1 MNKNLKCFI
10 SSSHNVDT
18 TSIKNI
24 LDENGVETFD
34 LYDFS
39 IGDSIQ
45 QILKRK
51 IKEADFAIFIITDNN
66 PNVIYEM
73 GVCEGLGKQ
82 YFILLDKDL
91 KIPFYIENKLFIR
104 TDVNDFQLTRN
115 SISKLLVDIKK
126 NTKQYYS
133 KQKEKVKKAIEYHS
147 DTKGQLR
154 DILPEIQDLR
164 NFTNEDV
171 NGINSA
177 RNGFKMEDITSRIFS
192 ILKLN
197 YVENN
202 TNKEKGIDFAVW
214 SDNLGKI
221 LGNPIIFEL
230 KYGRLNRNRLQNAE
244 NQIRKYIEISDAKVG
259 VLLYLDRENKRHKIK
274 SSLYPLI
281 ISCDLEDFVNEL
293 IETSFETLILNQRNK
308 IAHGLE

>member
-1 MNKNLKCFI
+1 MDKNLKCFI
-10 SSSHNVDT
+10 SSSHNVDN
-18 TSIKNI
+18 SHIKNI
-24 LDENGVETFD
+24 LAENGVQTFD

-39 IGDSIQ
+39 VGDSIQ

-82 YFILLDKDL
+82 HFILLDKDL

-104 TDVNDFQLTRN
+104 TDVNDFEFTKN
-115 SISKLLVDIKK
+115 SILKLLFDIKK
-126 NTKQYYS
+126 KTKSYYS
-133 KQKEKVKKAIEYHS
+133 KPKDKSKQTIEYHN

-164 NFTNEDV
+164 NYTS
-171 NGINSA
+171 GIGNSA
-177 RNGFKMEDITSRIFS
+177 RNGFKMEDITARIFN

-202 TNKEKGIDFAVW
+202 TNKDKGIDFALW

-230 KYGRLNRNRLQNAE
+230 KYGRLDRARLQNAE
-244 NQIRKYIEISDAKVG
+244 NQIRKYIEVSDAKVG
-259 VLLYLDRENKRHKIK
+259 VLLYLDREGKRHKIK

-281 ISCDLEDFVNEL
+281 ISYDLEDFVNEL
-293 IETSFETLILNQRNK
+293 IETSFETLMLNQRNK
-308 IAHGLE
+308 IAHGLL

>member
-1 MNKNLKCFI
+1 MDKNLKCFI

-18 TSIKNI
+18 SHIKNI
-24 LDENGVETFD
+24 LAENSVQTFD

-39 IGDSIQ
+39 VGDSIQ

-82 YFILLDKDL
+82 HFILLDKDL
-91 KIPFYIENKLFIR
+91 KIPFYIQNKLFIR
-104 TDVNDFQLTRN
+104 TDVNDFEFTRN
-115 SISKLLVDIKK
+115 SISKLLLDIKK
-126 NTKQYYS
+126 KTKPYYS
-133 KQKEKVKKAIEYHS
+133 KQKDKIKKSIEYHS
-147 DTKGQLR
+147 DTKSQLR
-154 DILPEIQDLR
+154 DILSEIQDLR
-164 NFTNEDV
+164 NYTSGDK
-171 NGINSA
+171 NGGNSA
-177 RNGFKMEDITSRIFS
+177 RNGFKMEDITAKVFN

-202 TNKEKGIDFAVW
+202 TNKDKGIDFALW

-230 KYGRLNRNRLQNAE
+230 KYGRLNRARLENAE

-274 SSLYPLI
+274 SSLSPLI
-281 ISCDLEDFVNEL
+281 FSYDLEDFVNEL
-293 IETSFETLILNQRNK
+293 IETSFETLMLNQRNK

>member
-10 SSSHNVDT
+10 SSSYNYDT
-18 TSIKNI
+18 SSIKNI
-24 LDENGVETFD
+24 LAENGVETFD

-51 IKEADFAIFIITDNN
+51 IKEADFAIFVITDNN

-82 YFILLDKDL
+82 HFILLDKDL

-104 TDVNDFQLTRN
+104 TDVNDFEFTRK
-115 SISKLLVDIKK
+115 SISKLLFDIKK
-126 NTKQYYS
+126 TTKPYYS
-133 KQKEKVKKAIEYHS
+133 KQKDNLKKTIEYQS
-147 DTKGQLR
+147 DTKNQLR

-164 NFTNEDV
+164 NYSNDNSV
-171 NGINSA
+171 GINSA
-177 RNGFKMEDITSRIFS
+177 RNGYKMEDITARIFN

-202 TNKEKGIDFAVW
+202 TNKDKGIDFALW

-230 KYGRLNRNRLQNAE
+230 KYGRLDRNRLQNAE
-244 NQIRKYIEISDAKVG
+244 KQIRNYIEISDAKVG
-259 VLLYLDRENKRHKIK
+259 VLLYLDREDKRHKIK

-281 ISCDLEDFVNEL
+281 ISYDLEDFVNEL
-293 IETSFETLILNQRNK
+293 IETSFETLMLNQRNK

>member
-1 MNKNLKCFI
+1 MNKNLKCFL

-18 TSIKNI
+18 SIIKNV
-24 LDENGVETFD
+24 LAENDVDTFD

-39 IGDSIQ
+39 VGDSIQ

-51 IKEADFAIFIITDNN
+51 IKDADFAIFIITDNN

-82 YFILLDKDL
+82 HFILLDKDL

-104 TDVNDFQLTRN
+104 TDVNDIEFTKN
-115 SISKLLVDIKK
+115 SILKLLLDIKK
-126 NTKQYYS
+126 KPKQYYS
-133 KQKEKVKKAIEYHS
+133 KQKSKLKRTIEYHTE
-147 DTKGQLR
+147 TKIQLR

-164 NFTNEDV
+164 NYTTGNR
-171 NGINSA
+171 NGLNSA
-177 RNGFKMEDITSRIFS
+177 RNGLKMEDITARIFN

-202 TNKEKGIDFAVW
+202 TNKDKGIDFALW
-214 SDNLGKI
+214 SDNLGKVI
-221 LGNPIIFEL
+221 GNPIIFEL
-230 KYGRLNRNRLQNAE
+230 KYGRLNKARLENAE
-244 NQIRKYIEISDAKVG
+244 NQIRKYIEVSDAKVG
-259 VLLYLDRENKRHKIK
+259 VLLYLDTENKRHKIK

-281 ISCDLEDFVNEL
+281 ISYDLEDFVNEL
-293 IETSFETLILNQRNK
+293 IENSFDTILLNKRNK